1 VVDLSPAVA
10 AAGEHPRRASWSS
23 IRALLGRNW
32 RPIARL
38 AAAAVLAGLS
48 EAAILAVVAQV
59 AAALVAGGDSV
70 HLGLGPADLNP
81 TIGTLV
87 AVAAVLALARIG
99 LMALIS
105 LQQARLASDVQAQMR
120 LDLFAAF
127 TRASWGLQSQ
137 DREGH
142 LQEMMTSQ
150 SLQAI
155 AATVQLASL
164 VTSLITFLVLV
175 FSAMLLNLAAA
186 VLVVGVALVLVALL
200 RPLSALGRRSAHE
213 LSQAQLDAANGI
225 GEAVRMAE
233 ETHVFGVEGPQID
246 RIGGLVDASRDLL
259 FRTAFVNRFVP
270 ALFQSL
276 IYLTVLGGLGLVSAT
291 GTGNV
296 ASLGAVV
303 LLMVRAGTYGQQ
315 VQTSYQTILQA
326 LPFVDRLREATARY
340 EADGPSFGRRPLAS
354 IETVA
359 FAGVGFSYRPGR
371 PVLSEIEFG
380 ASRGE
385 ALGIVGPS
393 GAGKSTLIQLLLRL
407 RAPGEGRFLVNGVP
421 AGEYAAADWHRAV
434 AYVPQEPQLLH
445 ASVADNIR
453 YFRPIGEEAIRR
465 AARLARI
472 DEDVESWRDGYETT
486 IGPRADSISG
496 GQRQRIC
503 LARALAAE
511 PEVIVL
517 DEPTSALDPRSERL
531 IHESL
536 EQLAADLTIFVVTHR
551 MTMLSVC
558 DRVLV
563 IVDGR
568 VDDCGETDALRAS
581 NAYLS
586 AA

>member
-1 VVDLSPAVA
+1 VA
-10 AAGEHPRRASWSS
+10 GAGESPGRPSWAT

-32 RPIARL
+32 KPISRL

-59 AAALVAGGDSV
+59 AAALVAGSGSV
-70 HLGLGPADLNP
+70 HLGIGPADLRP

-87 AVAAVLALARIG
+87 AVAAAIAVARIG
-99 LMALIS
+99 LLAWIS
-105 LQQARLASDVQAQMR
+105 LLQARLSADVQAGMR
-120 LDLFAAF
+120 LELFAAF
-127 TRASWGLQSQ
+127 THASWGLQSQ

-142 LQEMMTSQ
+142 LQELMTSQ

-175 FSAMLLNLAAA
+175 FSAMLLNVAAA
-186 VLVVGVALVLVALL
+186 AIVVAVALVLVALL

-213 LSQAQLDAANGI
+213 LSQAQLQTANGI

-233 ETHVFGVEGPQID
+233 ETHVFGVEPAQVQRVSGF
-246 RIGGLVDASRDLL
+246 VDVTRDLL

-276 IYLTVLGGLGLVSAT
+276 IYVTVLGGLGLIAAT
-291 GTGNV
+291 GAGNV
-296 ASLGAVV
+296 GSLGAVV

-340 EADGPSFGRRPLAS
+340 EADGPSFGQRPLAS

-359 FAGVGFSYRPGR
+359 VAGVGYSYKPGR
-371 PVLSEIEFG
+371 PVLDGIEFG

-385 ALGIVGPS
+385 AIGVVGPS

-407 RAPGEGRFLVNGVP
+407 RQPDHGHYLVNGLP
-421 AGEYAAADWHRAV
+421 AAEFAAADWHRAV
-434 AYVPQEPQLLH
+434 AYVPQEPQLVH

-472 DEDVESWRDGYETT
+472 DEDIEGWRDGYETT

-511 PEVIVL
+511 PGVIVL

-568 VDDCGETDALRAS
+568 VDDFGETGALRRS